1 MIKFNKATKL
11 FVSAMMVVSTLS
23 VPIYSLRVVHAEDET
38 INSEESVRTK
48 TMTFHIVD
56 RDGNYVS
63 GVHYEFSGSDHTS
76 NGPVYYT
83 FEGETTDGPLVIE
96 NMNYAYYS
104 VRLTPPEDSELTNDA
119 VSFTVDNFSRDEY
132 YFSLLEGYGGGIARL
147 HLYQS
152 KLIGFDSDFEYE
164 QVPLINQNYQICN
177 SNGFAF
183 AMGTTDDNGD
193 LVSNV
198 ILYGKYYVQVGNL
211 KSKSFYIDRTDVYND
226 IDVSS
231 NNFDAYYLQI
241 FDPLTNNNISK
252 NYERQYE
259 LVTVKDILN
268 ENGDIIINKGQIITS
283 GLMFI
288 SDLCF
293 GPMTFPMEYVKD
305 GYFAI
310 KKVDSSTVED
320 DSIILLD
327 SNSRTIKKVLYKSK
341 VQLNAKDNNNQV
353 VQNVIYTLTKLDENG
368 NKTNVYYEGKDQDVL
383 KGFEPGTYLLEASAE
398 GYKSI
403 SREVEIKDSSD
414 VQVIDVMLEKN
425 EVVKPDQPSTD
436 DKDNTGTTTKPDI
449 PSTDDKTD
457 TPSTST
463 TNVEVKTEGNV
474 PTVSLDT
481 NKEELVKTLVKSGAL
496 TKEEQEAITNGAKL
510 DVVLEV
516 KDGTNTISQ
525 ESKQQI
531 LENTKDYTVAKYL
544 DISLVRYLTVNG
556 VQDEGKEVHEMTNKI
571 KVGITIPEELLNVPE
586 GMTRTYYL
594 VRNHNGKVE
603 ILVGTFDAN
612 TKVSVFETDQFSDY
626 ALAYKDEKIKTN
638 TETTPVKKEE
648 TGTKDTTKK
657 TTTTVNTS
665 DNTNVLMY
673 VALTLVAMLGIAVT
687 VRRKV
692 SR

>member
-23 VPIYSLRVVHAEDET
+23 VPIYSSRVVHAEDET
-38 INSEESVRTK
+38 INFEESVRTK

-63 GVHYEFSGSDHTS
+63 GVHYEFSGSDYTS

-104 VRLTPPEDSELTNDA
+104 VRLTPQEDSELTNDA

-152 KLIGFDSDFEYE
+152 KLMGFDGNFEYE

-211 KSKSFYIDRTDVYND
+211 KSKSFYINRTDVYND

-436 DKDNTGTTTKPDI
+436 DKDNSGTTTKPDI

-457 TPSTST
+457 TPSTPT

-657 TTTTVNTS
+657 TTTVNTS